1 MKARRK
7 NILALGQCVL
17 LAVALSALGYCAITI
32 ADAKRYQAWAR
43 EQTQNGSSESVAPS
57 PSRFQAV
64 SPPSQFLLDSGMP
77 VIARVDIPRLHI
89 SVMVAQGTSPQ
100 TLRVAAGH
108 IPGTALPGQPGNVV
122 IAAHR
127 DTFFRRLGELKS
139 GDLIRITVPG
149 KQYVYNVRFT
159 DVVSPKE
166 TWVLE
171 PSSNQSLTLV
181 TCYPFYYVGP
191 APKRFVVRA
200 RRIDRG

>member
-1 MKARRK
+1 
-7 NILALGQCVL
+7 
-17 LAVALSALGYCAITI
+17 
-32 ADAKRYQAWAR
+32 
-43 EQTQNGSSESVAPS
+43 
-57 PSRFQAV
+57 
-64 SPPSQFLLDSGMP
+64 
-77 VIARVDIPRLHI
+77 
-89 SVMVAQGTSPQ
+89 
-100 TLRVAAGH
+100 
-108 IPGTALPGQPGNVV
+108 VV

-149 KQYVYNVRFT
+149 KQYVYGVKFT
-159 DVVSPKE
+159 DVVSPNE

-200 RRIDRG
+200 RRMDRD

>member
-1 MKARRK
+1 METRPKR
-7 NILALGQCVL
+7 ILALGQCVL
-17 LAVALSALGYCAITI
+17 LAVGLSALGYCAVTI
-32 ADAKRYQAWAR
+32 VAAKRYQAWAR
-43 EQTQNGSSESVAPS
+43 EQTQDGNSEPVASS
-57 PSRFQAV
+57 PSSSQAV
-64 SPPSQFLLDSGMP
+64 SRPSQFLPDNGMP
-77 VIARVDIPRLHI
+77 VIGKVDIPRLHI

-108 IPGTALPGQPGNVV
+108 IPGTALPGQTGNVV

-139 GDLIRITVPG
+139 GDLICITVPG
-149 KQYVYNVRFT
+149 KQYLYNVKFT
-159 DVVSPKE
+159 DVVSPTE

-181 TCYPFYYVGP
+181 TCYPFYYIGP

-200 RRIDRG
+200 RRIDRD